1 MSDLQQLLGKITAFR
16 DERDWKQFHNP
27 KDLALQVSIEAGEL
41 LEEYLWRSPDEAVR
55 DKVQD
60 ELADVLISCFL
71 LADHY
76 EFDVS
81 TIIEQKLAKVGEKY
95 PVEKAK
101 GRKDKY
107 DAL

>member
-1 MSDLQQLLGKITAFR
+1 MSDLKHLLELIIAFR

-41 LEEYLWRSPDEAVR
+41 LEEYLWRSPEEAIQAR
-55 DKVQD
+55 VQD
-60 ELADVLISCFL
+60 ELADVLITSFL
-71 LADHY
+71 LAEHY
-76 EFDVS
+76 DFDIAA
-81 TIIEQKLAKVGEKY
+81 IIEQKLAKAAIKY
-95 PVEKAK
+95 PVDKAK